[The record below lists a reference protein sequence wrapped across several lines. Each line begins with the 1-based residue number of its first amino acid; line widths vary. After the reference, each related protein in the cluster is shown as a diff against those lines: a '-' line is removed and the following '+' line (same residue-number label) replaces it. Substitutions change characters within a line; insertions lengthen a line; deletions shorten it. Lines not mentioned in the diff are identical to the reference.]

1 MSVLLPDLPSH
12 KVGHALQSSIIKW
25 MLYIGDMAS
34 VGLEGTNKLREEVAQ
49 ISTVPTPSLSDFS
62 LSDFLCGLI
71 DNSL

>member
-1 MSVLLPDLPSH
+1 MSVLLPDSPNH

-49 ISTVPTPSLSDFS
+49 ISAVPTPSL
-62 LSDFLCGLI
+62 
-71 DNSL
+71 